1 MRDPTIRQLIDT
13 HGAMAVFQGLSAYFR
28 LEDPWNGEVSLAVD
42 AADRA
47 RVYTSGDGDITV
59 GNVYAQRLIA
69 NRAHYLRRLEW
80 GKRNPLLMLTRAAL
94 SSY

>member
-1 MRDPTIRQLIDT
+1 MRSPTIRQLVDT

-28 LEDPWNGEVSLAVD
+28 LEDPWNEEVSLAMD

-47 RVYTSGDGDITV
+47 RMYVRGHGDITV
-59 GNVYAQRLIA
+59 GNAYAQRLIA
-69 NRAHYLRRLEW
+69 NRAHYLRRLQW
-80 GKRNPLLMLTRAAL
+80 GKHNPLLMLTRPAL